1 MKAAA
6 TASIVLPDPIAA
18 RRQQRQR
25 QLGADALRFRE
36 LIAKVGS
43 GERTSTGL
51 DRAEA
56 AEALTR
62 LLKGQA
68 SEAQAGAFL
77 IAHRLRRPRPCEL
90 AGMVD
95 AYRALGPHLP
105 PSTRPVI
112 SFGVPFDG
120 RSRSAPLLPLTALL
134 LNAAGLAVVLQGGE
148 PMPVKYGVTNAELL
162 AALELPLAQL
172 GWDATTTLFEREGLA
187 LLHQPRHFAAAQ
199 RLIPIREQIGK
210 RPPIATLELLWSCY
224 PGKHLQV
231 SGFVHAPTEQMM
243 GDTWGLL
250 GQGNGLTVKG
260 LEGGVDLPT
269 SRVSIAAHH
278 QGGAQ
283 PPERLILQARD
294 HGLRADEL
302 ELTTLSDWSGW
313 ARDALL
319 GQGPLLKPLLWNGG
333 FLLWRSGQQPSL
345 EAGLAEAERLIR
357 SKMVH
362 NRQLQLAELVG
373 QQPSCVAGSQGTRE
387 SPW

>member
-1 MKAAA
+1 VKAAA
-6 TASIVLPDPIAA
+6 TPPIVLPDPIAA
-18 RRQQRQR
+18 RRQQRQE

-51 DRAEA
+51 DRSEA

-62 LLKGQA
+62 LLQGQA

-95 AYRALGPHLP
+95 AYRALGPQLP

-134 LNAAGLAVVLQGGE
+134 LNAAGLAVVLQGGD

-172 GWDATTTLFEREGLA
+172 TWDATATVFEQTGLA
-187 LLHQPRHFAAAQ
+187 LLHQPRHFAAAEA
-199 RLIPIREQIGK
+199 LIPIREQIGK
-210 RPPIATLELLWSCY
+210 RPPVATLELLWSCY
-224 PGKHLQV
+224 PGPHLQV

-243 GDTWGLL
+243 GDTWSLL
-250 GQGNGLTVKG
+250 GQDNGLTIKG

-269 SRVSIAAHH
+269 SRVSIAAHWRPTT
-278 QGGAQ
+278 ANSE
-283 PPERLILQARD
+283 PERLILQARD
-294 HGLRADEL
+294 HGLRTEEPA
-302 ELTTLSDWSGW
+302 LTTLAAWASA
-313 ARDALL
+313 ARDALQ
-319 GQGPLLKPLLWNGG
+319 GRGPLLKALLWNGG
-333 FLLWRSGQQPSL
+333 FLLWRSGLQPSL
-345 EAGLAEAERLIR
+345 EAGLAQAEALLSSGTVLEHWRAAA
-357 SKMVH
+357 
-362 NRQLQLAELVG
+362 RQLTAPLG
-373 QQPSCVAGSQGTRE
+373 H
-387 SPW
+387 